1 MKYLLILGLVLL
13 AVWLWRHNRI
23 AAARQEQQIRKQQE
37 EALKQ
42 QVKPPLNPPMLAVD
56 IVACAYCNVHI
67 PQPDALVGPDNR
79 WYCGAVHL
87 QNANRKKR

>member
-23 AAARQEQQIRKQQE
+23 SAARQEQQIRKQQE
-37 EALKQ
+37 EILKQ
-42 QVKPPLNPPMLAVD
+42 QVKPPLDPPMLAVD

-67 PQPDALVGPDNR
+67 PQPDALEGLDKR
-79 WYCGAVHL
+79 WYCSQAHL
-87 QNANRKKR
+87 QAADRQKR